1 MTQVIYIDAG
11 DTRYVVDVG
20 NGVTL
25 MQAALDNL
33 VPGILGDCGGA
44 CACATCHVYVDPDW
58 MERVGEP
65 SVIEAE
71 LLEGLLDPR
80 PTSRLACQVIVNDSL
95 DGVVLHV
102 PESQF

>member
-1 MTQVIYIDAG
+1 MPQVIYIDAR

-58 MERVGEP
+58 MQRVGEP
-65 SVIEAE
+65 SAIEAE

-95 DGVVLHV
+95 DGVVLHL
-102 PESQF
+102 PESQL

>member
-58 MERVGEP
+58 MERVGES

-95 DGVVLHV
+95 DGVVLHL